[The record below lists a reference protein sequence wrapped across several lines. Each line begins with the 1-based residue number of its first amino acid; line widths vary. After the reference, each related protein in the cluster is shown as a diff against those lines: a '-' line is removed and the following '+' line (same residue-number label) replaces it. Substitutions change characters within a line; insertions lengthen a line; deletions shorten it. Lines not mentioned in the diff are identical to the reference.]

1 MNLSHRLARFP
12 SSLAIAC
19 LILLTFGLQLA
30 HDPVNTLLGR
40 LTLFDLQYAFIPAFA
55 SEEPWRWITAP
66 FVHLAPWHL
75 LNNVAFV
82 LILGSWLEED
92 LGSLR
97 LAALFAT
104 GALAGE
110 AIYLVI
116 GQELDIV
123 LGASAGLMAIGGAAI
138 VTERRAPF
146 AGQRRRL
153 AGLTIA
159 ATVLLSIGAPAL
171 GALGAHVTGALVG
184 LALGL
189 ILPPPLRARSR
200 QAAEAEKAAADWL
213 EAKATIEPLPTGDAA
228 FLLQPT
234 RQRAV
239 AVALTVVLIIVAGIS
254 IGLQSVFISDTTSA
268 TVAVVAAVWTVG
280 IGILFWRRARVP
292 SVRFDVTG
300 MTGDRWRQAIQW
312 SEVKSLYPG
321 RVWSGLYAMGAL
333 GFIRQDGKRFTIL
346 GAGHNIRSLARRIEA
361 IRLTANRANGEG
373 DRLNGWGDVERRTEP

>member
-146 AGQRRRL
+146 AG
-153 AGLTIA
+153 
-159 ATVLLSIGAPAL
+159 
-171 GALGAHVTGALVG
+171 
-184 LALGL
+184 ALGL